1 MTSDDIENLMIRA
14 ERELEL
20 AENELRQSPEDVV
33 SSEVCIHARRAL
45 YKFLQV
51 LALLYA
57 KENNESIGI
66 HTSIEKLIGFAS
78 RYNTTLRHINFSYL
92 HCKCNDVTTS
102 EEKNLHCPSVHKVR
116 YCVSLA
122 KSVQQIIREKELN
135 HVHI

>member
-1 MTSDDIENLMIRA
+1 MTSDDIKDLMASA
-14 ERELEL
+14 ERSLEL
-20 AENELRQSPEDVV
+20 AENELRHSPEDIV

-51 LALLYA
+51 LALWYA

-78 RYNTTLRHINFSYL
+78 RYNTTLSDINFSYL

-122 KSVQQIIREKELN
+122 KSVQQIIREKEQH

>member
-1 MTSDDIENLMIRA
+1 MRNVNIKNLMIRA

-51 LALLYA
+51 LALWYA

-66 HTSIEKLIGFAS
+66 HTSIEKLIGYAS
-78 RYNTTLRHINFSYL
+78 RHNTTLKDVNFSYL

>member
-1 MTSDDIENLMIRA
+1 MTSDDIKDLMASA
-14 ERELEL
+14 ERSLEL
-20 AENELRQSPEDVV
+20 AENELRHSPEDIV

-57 KENNESIGI
+57 KQNNESIEI
-66 HTSIEKLIGFAS
+66 HTSIEMLIGYAS
-78 RYNTTLRHINFSYL
+78 RHNTTLKDVNFSYL

-122 KSVQQIIREKELN
+122 KSVQQIIREKEQH